1 MKSPHPYSSPV
12 RVVLKFLQ
20 NIGAKILGGNF
31 GEGPR
36 TVIGTGTSG
45 EPYER
50 FGDVETS
57 TQKRGPVHHGFAVV
71 LGWGYTL
78 QERYGSYSLST
89 RTRRWHLFQSEG
101 QWFAFHTE
109 DHLGY
114 SYYHGPVD
122 GEPFGVYT
130 CRSHHGVD
138 APKTLRVNRSYYNDP
153 FSGSSSSGSSSSSS
167 SSSSDTDPS
176 SDPPNTASSSSGSV
190 SNTSSSS

>member
-138 APKTLRVNRSYYNDP
+138 P
-153 FSGSSSSGSSSSSS
+153 FSGSSSSGSSSS

>member
-1 MKSPHPYSSPV
+1 MKSPHPYSSPF
-12 RVVLKFLQ
+12 RAVLKFLQ
-20 NIGAKILGGNF
+20 NIGAKLLGGNL

-36 TVIGTGTSG
+36 TVIGTGTRG
-45 EPYER
+45 EPYEQ
-50 FGDVETS
+50 FGDVEKS
-57 TQKRGPVHHGFAVV
+57 TQKLGEVHPGFAVV

-114 SYYHGPVD
+114 SYYHGPVN

-130 CRSHHGVD
+130 CRSHHGVG
-138 APKTLRVNRSYYNDP
+138 APKTLDVTRSYYNA
-153 FSGSSSSGSSSSSS
+153 SSSVSSSSKSSSSASY
-167 SSSSDTDPS
+167 DTEPS
-176 SDPPNTASSSSGSV
+176 GDSPNTVSSSSGSV
-190 SNTSSSS
+190 SDTSSSS